1 MCWTASCV
9 DFVFCSHSLLTMVAQ
24 IVSDQ
29 LITFLY
35 LSVNL
40 QEDGLLHTT
49 CGTPN
54 YVAPEVL
61 RYIHALNYSLIL
73 IQVNILF
80 SCYNTLGCTGY

>member
-1 MCWTASCV
+1 
-9 DFVFCSHSLLTMVAQ
+9 MVTQ
-24 IVSDQ
+24 IVLDN
-29 LITFLY
+29 LIIFPFLY
-35 LSVNL
+35 VNL

-54 YVAPEVL
+54 YVAPEVIC
-61 RYIHALNYSLIL
+61 YAHALNYRLIF